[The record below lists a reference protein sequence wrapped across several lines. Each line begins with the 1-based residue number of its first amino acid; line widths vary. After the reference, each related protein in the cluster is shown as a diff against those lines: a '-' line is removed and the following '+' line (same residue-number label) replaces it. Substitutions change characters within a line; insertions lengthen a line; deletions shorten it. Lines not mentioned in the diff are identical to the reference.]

1 MTMKQLTFLPKKER
15 KEKQLTF
22 ENFESAIHRES

>member
-1 MTMKQLTFLPKKER
+1 MTMKQLTFLPKKGN
-15 KEKQLTF
+15 EKQLTF